1 MIKRGLSFNDKY
13 PFVLKSCKL
22 DKLKT
27 QCCVTN
33 EGNKKTVYGFL
44 LFAKF
49 RDCCRKVSL
58 NVSMGYPHSLLKFIA
73 SGLTITQNQ
82 PHASHPNHWM
92 EKMLKYIKNDPFEF
106 ADMVAGEMRPLTAK

>member
-73 SGLTITQNQ
+73 SGLTIT
-82 PHASHPNHWM
+82 PKPTTRIWM
-92 EKMLKYIKNDPFEF
+92 EKTLKYIKNDPFEF
-106 ADMVAGEMRPLTAK
+106 ADMVAGGIRPFTAK